1 MFVYWA
7 ASRRKKIKSE
17 SYFRY
22 KLIGI
27 GTSDQDLKS
36 KFFYLKLGIKI
47 LNLSIIDR
55 TNYFRIFFLL
65 TYDILKSKHIF
76 SKIESNTI

>member
-7 ASRRKKIKSE
+7 ASRRKIKSE
-17 SYFRY
+17 SYFRH

-27 GTSDQDLKS
+27 GTSDQDLKIS
-36 KFFYLKLGIKI
+36 FFYLKLGIKI

-55 TNYFRIFFLL
+55 TNYFRIFF
-65 TYDILKSKHIF
+65 Y
-76 SKIESNTI
+76 